1 MVVCLSPRAKTDRV
15 LNVFSVSLSNAQAGI
30 EFQSLTICWL
40 NTFCLIHTSLAWLF
54 IPVLTGTLHYNY
66 DDHGKLFG
74 STSQNLSYLDL
85 NVFIDGLLISSI
97 HLWLSG

>member
-40 NTFCLIHTSLAWLF
+40 NTFCLIHTSLA
-54 IPVLTGTLHYNY
+54 
-66 DDHGKLFG
+66 
-74 STSQNLSYLDL
+74 
-85 NVFIDGLLISSI
+85 
-97 HLWLSG
+97 